1 MSRAAPVPMQAP
13 APASPDQ
20 RSQWLDALRGF
31 ALLGIVLYNI
41 QAFGGYL
48 FRGLLPPMA
57 RIGEAL
63 DPTLDFWAHVLVQ
76 GKFYSLF
83 SFLFGLGVAL
93 QLERMQSPGNQASG
107 NQALGVLR
115 RRMAWLLVFG
125 LAHALLLWF
134 GDILTVYALFGFA
147 LLALRRLSQGA
158 LLAAALCMLALP
170 VPIYLALLALQVG
183 NPLAGGPSG
192 SEFILRALRAV
203 SDGSYL
209 EVVRTNLTFYPFG
222 WLRRAAQLSLPRI
235 FGMFLL
241 GVWAA
246 RAGLPKIGP
255 SQQAMLGA
263 WLGCAVAFG
272 LPFNIAF
279 SILGGNDVLYPVSAV
294 GLLVVALES
303 IGMPMLCMGYVAAF
317 GLYWRSQSN
326 SLLVAA
332 GRTAF
337 SHYLGQSVV
346 CVALFYGV
354 GLGLF
359 GRLSYTVSLLVAVAV
374 FLLLALAGRAWL
386 RRFAQGPM
394 ELLWKRLSYG
404 PAPRPARQQRG
415 ATQRHPHEKLHEDL
429 QEDRA

>member
-1 MSRAAPVPMQAP
+1 MPWP
-13 APASPDQ
+13 APPSPDQ

-41 QAFGGYL
+41 QAFGGYI

-93 QLERMQSPGNQASG
+93 QLQRLQASDNQASDSQASG
-107 NQALGVLR
+107 NQALRALR
-115 RRMAWLLVFG
+115 RRMVWLLVFG

-170 VPIYLALLALQVG
+170 VPIYLALLVMQVG
-183 NPLAGGPSG
+183 DPLAGGPSG
-192 SEFILRALRAV
+192 SEFILQALRAV

-246 RAGLPKIGP
+246 RTGLPKIGP

-279 SILGGNDVLYPVSAV
+279 SIMGGNDVLYPVSAV
-294 GLLVVALES
+294 GLLVVVLES
-303 IGMPMLCMGYVAAF
+303 IGMPMLCMGYVAVF
-317 GLYWRSQSN
+317 GLYWRAQPH

-346 CVALFYGV
+346 CVALFYGF

-359 GRLSYTVSLLVAVAV
+359 GRLSYSVSLLVAVAV

-404 PAPRPARQQRG
+404 LAPRTARQQRG
-415 ATQRHPHEKLHEDL
+415 VTQKDLHEKLHEDL

>member
-1 MSRAAPVPMQAP
+1 MSRSTPVPMPSP

-41 QAFGGYL
+41 QAFGGYI

-93 QLERMQSPGNQASG
+93 QLQRMQASG
-107 NQALGVLR
+107 HQALGVLR
-115 RRMAWLLVFG
+115 RRMGWLLVFG

-170 VPIYLALLALQVG
+170 VPIYLVLLVMQVG
-183 NPLAGGPSG
+183 DPLAGGPSG
-192 SEFILRALRAV
+192 SEFILQALRAV

-255 SQQAMLGA
+255 PQQAMLGA

-279 SILGGNDVLYPVSAV
+279 SIMGGNDVLYPVSAV

-303 IGMPMLCMGYVAAF
+303 IGMPMLCMGYVAVF
-317 GLYWRSQSN
+317 GLYWRSQPH

-346 CVALFYGV
+346 CVALFYGF

-359 GRLSYTVSLLVAVAV
+359 GRLSYSVSLLVAVV
-374 FLLLALAGRAWL
+374 
-386 RRFAQGPM
+386 
-394 ELLWKRLSYG
+394 
-404 PAPRPARQQRG
+404 
-415 ATQRHPHEKLHEDL
+415 
-429 QEDRA
+429 

>member
-1 MSRAAPVPMQAP
+1 MPSP

-41 QAFGGYL
+41 QAFGGYI

-57 RIGEAL
+57 RMGEAL

-93 QLERMQSPGNQASG
+93 QLQRLQASDNQASD
-107 NQALGVLR
+107 NQALRVLR
-115 RRMAWLLVFG
+115 RRMGWLLVFG

-170 VPIYLALLALQVG
+170 VPIYLALLVMQVG
-183 NPLAGGPSG
+183 DPLAGGPSG
-192 SEFILRALRAV
+192 SEFILQALRAV

-222 WLRRAAQLSLPRI
+222 WLRRAAQLALPRI

-303 IGMPMLCMGYVAAF
+303 IGMPMLCMGYVAVF
-317 GLYWRSQSN
+317 GLYWRAQPH

-337 SHYLGQSVV
+337 SHYLGQSVI
-346 CVALFYGV
+346 CVALFYGF

-359 GRLSYTVSLLVAVAV
+359 GRLSYSVSLLVAVGV

-404 PAPRPARQQRG
+404 PAPRTRRRQCG
-415 ATQRHPHEKLHEDL
+415 ATPGRPHEDLHENL

>member
-1 MSRAAPVPMQAP
+1 MPAA

-41 QAFGGYL
+41 QVFGGYL

-93 QLERMQSPGNQASG
+93 QLQRMQASG

-115 RRMAWLLVFG
+115 RRMGWLLVFG

-170 VPIYLALLALQVG
+170 VPAYVVLLALQVG
-183 NPLAGGPSG
+183 DPLAGGPSG
-192 SEFILRALRAV
+192 SEFILQALRAV

-255 SQQAMLGA
+255 PQQAMLGA

-303 IGMPMLCMGYVAAF
+303 IGMPVLCMGYVAVF
-317 GLYWRSQSN
+317 GLYWRAQPH

-337 SHYLGQSVV
+337 SHYLGQSVL
-346 CVALFYGV
+346 CLALFYGL

-404 PAPRPARQQRG
+404 PVPRTARKQRD
-415 ATQRHPHEKLHEDL
+415 ATQEDLHEKLHENL